1 MYIKVRD
8 IIGQRYQIVEELEE
22 GGFGKVFIAE
32 DTLKFNSKCVVKQFI
47 QPYDEH
53 SINGQKARELFQTEA
68 KILYE
73 LEAYSQTPHLIA
85 YLENESCIVQELIDG
100 KNLRQ
105 ELEQNNSKP
114 FNEKQVLE
122 LLLEILPI
130 LKEIHNRGI
139 FHRDIKPDNIIR
151 NSKNGKFVLIDFGI
165 SKQFSDLDTSLQ
177 GNVTIKTLKSTN
189 FGTSGYQS
197 PDSFSSAASD
207 LYSLG
212 ATCFHLLSG
221 YSPLDLE
228 CNLGDNWI
236 KRSWNLL
243 DMTIT
248 EQTVSIL
255 ERLLNTNISSRY
267 SNAEEVLQDIRA
279 IDDIKRSESI
289 NFLLSL
295 LSSTDERYKSQA
307 INDLGE
313 FGADAGA
320 AIPQLINI
328 IQEDKSG
335 FYSLPAS
342 TTLAKIGKESVPFLA
357 KLLLDEKVEIR
368 RIAVMRLEEIGTQA
382 EAAIPQLI
390 CALEDS
396 DPEVRWYAVITI
408 AKIGLPAKE
417 AIPQLIE
424 RLKDSNPGIRS
435 WSLYALGRMKELA
448 KEAIPIILEILPQEE
463 PNAIGNNVFI
473 AAIEALD
480 AIGCNVDEEI
490 NINSRED
497 DVVVVRTA
505 REWVLLIRQDQKEA
519 QEKARARGG
528 IQLNF
533 RRTLSSHTPQQKD
546 PSQFIETYK
555 NE

>member
-1 MYIKVRD
+1 MDIKLGD
-8 IIGQRYQIVEELEE
+8 IICQRYTIVEELEQ
-22 GGFGKVFIAE
+22 GGFGKVFLAK
-32 DTLKFNSKCVVKQFI
+32 DRLKFDSRCVVKQFI
-47 QPYDEH
+47 QPYDEE
-53 SINGQKARELFQTEA
+53 SSNGQKARELFKTEA

-73 LEAYSQTPHLIA
+73 LEDYSQTPSLLA
-85 YLENESCIVQELIDG
+85 YLESENCIVQEFIEG

-105 ELEQNNSKP
+105 ELEQNNFNS
-114 FNEKQVLE
+114 FNEKQILE
-122 LLLEILPI
+122 LLLKILPI
-130 LKEIHNRGI
+130 LQEIHNRGI

-165 SKQFSDLDTSLQ
+165 SKQVSDLDTSLQ
-177 GNVTIKTLKSTN
+177 GNVTIKTPKSTN
-189 FGTSGYQS
+189 FGTYAYQS
-197 PDSFSSAASD
+197 PDNFSSAASD

-212 ATCFHLLSG
+212 VTCFHLLSG

-228 CNLGDNWI
+228 CNFGDNWI
-236 KRSWNLL
+236 QRSWNLL
-243 DMTIT
+243 DMNIT

-255 ERLLNTNISSRY
+255 ERLLNPNISIRY
-267 SNAEEVLQDIRA
+267 QKAEEVLQDIRA
-279 IDDIKRSESI
+279 IDEIRRSEKI

-307 INDLGE
+307 INHLGE

-328 IQEDKSG
+328 IQEDNSG

-342 TTLAKIGKESVPFLA
+342 ATLAKIGKESVPFLA

-368 RIAVMRLEEIGTQA
+368 RIAVIRLKEIGTQA

-448 KEAIPIILEILPQEE
+448 KEAIPIILERLPQEE
-463 PNAIGNNVFI
+463 PNATGNNVFI
-473 AAIEALD
+473 AGIEALD
-480 AIGCNVDEEI
+480 VIGFNIDEI
-490 NINSRED
+490 NINSGEED
-497 DVVVVRTA
+497 DVVVMTA
-505 REWVLLIRQDQKEA
+505 REWVFRIRQNQKEE

-528 IQLNF
+528 IHLEFQ
-533 RRTLSSHTPQQKD
+533 RPLSSHTPPQKD
-546 PSQFIETYK
+546 PSQFMETYK

>member
-1 MYIKVRD
+1 MDIKVRD
-8 IIGQRYQIVEELEE
+8 IIDQRYQIVEELEQ
-22 GGFGKVFIAE
+22 GGFGKVFLAK
-32 DTLKFNSKCVVKQFI
+32 DRLKFDSRCVVKQFI
-47 QPYDEH
+47 QPYNEE
-53 SINGQKARELFQTEA
+53 STNGQKARELFKTEA

-73 LEAYSQTPHLIA
+73 LEAYSQTPSLLA
-85 YLENESCIVQELIDG
+85 YLESENCIVQEFIEG

-105 ELEQNNSKP
+105 ELEQNNFKI
-114 FNEKQVLE
+114 FNEKQILE
-122 LLLEILPI
+122 LLLEILPV
-130 LKEIHNRGI
+130 LQEIHNRGI

-165 SKQFSDLDTSLQ
+165 SKQVSDLDTSLQ

-267 SNAEEVLQDIRA
+267 SNAEEVLEDIRA
-279 IDDIKRSESI
+279 IDDIKRSEKI

-307 INDLGE
+307 IDDLAE
-313 FGADAGA
+313 FGAEASE
-320 AIPQLINI
+320 AIPQLIKVF
-328 IQEDKSG
+328 QEDNSELRG
-335 FYSLPAS
+335 SAS
-342 TTLAKIGKESVPFLA
+342 ITLAKIGKESVPFLA
-357 KLLLDEKVEIR
+357 ELLQHEKLEVR
-368 RIAVMRLEEIGTQA
+368 RRAAITLEEIGTQA
-382 EAAIPQLI
+382 EVAISQLI
-390 CALEDS
+390 CALEDI
-396 DPEVRWYAVITI
+396 DPEVRGYAVIVI
-408 AKIGLPAKE
+408 ANIGIPAKE
-417 AIPQLIE
+417 AIPALIE
-424 RLKDSNPGIRS
+424 RLKDSNPNIRA
-435 WSLYALGRMKELA
+435 WSLYALGRMQELA
-448 KEAIPIILEILPQEE
+448 KEAIPIILEILSQEE
-463 PNAIGNNVFI
+463 PNATGNKVFI
-473 AAIEALD
+473 AGIEALD
-480 AIGCNVDEEI
+480 AIGFNIDKI
-490 NINSRED
+490 NIKSIED
-497 DVVVVRTA
+497 NVIRTA
-505 REWVLLIRQDQKEA
+505 REWVLFIRQDQKEKREQA
-519 QEKARARGG
+519 KQQARARRA
-528 IQLNF
+528 IYFDFQPKLISN
-533 RRTLSSHTPQQKD
+533 TPPQKD
-546 PSQFIETYK
+546 PAQFMETYK